1 MQAERLSDEVRGLLE
16 AAQQQAVMNYNQE
29 LTTVHL
35 LSAMCSQPDGFF
47 KFVLKSLN
55 VDEAQFSREVDRLL
69 KQIPS
74 VKGSDQLSMST
85 GLARVFALAEKAAGQ
100 NPVTA
105 SHLLAA
111 LCEDGD
117 TEVVNLCKGTGSP
130 AVPSVA

>member
-69 KQIPS
+69 NGPGVRPGGKGCRPEPGDRIPS
-74 VKGSDQLSMST
+74 
-85 GLARVFALAEKAAGQ
+85 AGR
-100 NPVTA
+100 
-105 SHLLAA
+105 SL
-111 LCEDGD
+111 
-117 TEVVNLCKGTGSP
+117 
-130 AVPSVA
+130 

>member
-74 VKGSDQLSMST
+74 VKGSDQMSMST

-100 NPVTA
+100 NP
-105 SHLLAA
+105 
-111 LCEDGD
+111 
-117 TEVVNLCKGTGSP
+117 
-130 AVPSVA
+130 